1 MATIKKEID
10 QEIAKIFFEHKTE
23 LYEKFQ
29 VESLA
34 VFGSVSRGSATS
46 DSDIDIL
53 VKYQKTPGFFAFLE
67 LKQYL
72 ENIVGRPVDLVT
84 EGALKKQLRDQIIK
98 EAIRVA

>member
-1 MATIKKEID
+1 MATIKKEMDPKIV
-10 QEIAKIFFEHKTE
+10 KIFSEHKAE

-34 VFGSVSRGSATS
+34 VFGSVSRGSAKS